1 MSLKWPK
8 PGQLDVPLYQ
18 VSSIPWVT
26 QSFLA
31 NDENVRKI
39 EFPRVTRWVEIENDS
54 SEENC
59 LVNWAFSANGFGSD
73 YISTLEQKHFISLY
87 GGVVKKYDIRVKE
100 LWLSNSQGDS
110 NYTGGAPFSI
120 RAGLTEIPVDMF
132 PTLTGSKGGTMSGI
146 G

>member
-1 MSLKWPK
+1 MTIYIKYREIHVEMSLKWPK

-31 NDENVRKI
+31 NDEDVRKI

-59 LVNWAFSANGFGSD
+59 LVNW
-73 YISTLEQKHFISLY
+73 LSL
-87 GGVVKKYDIRVKE
+87 
-100 LWLSNSQGDS
+100 QMDS
-110 NYTGGAPFSI
+110 VQIILVP
-120 RAGLTEIPVDMF
+120 
-132 PTLTGSKGGTMSGI
+132 
-146 G
+146 